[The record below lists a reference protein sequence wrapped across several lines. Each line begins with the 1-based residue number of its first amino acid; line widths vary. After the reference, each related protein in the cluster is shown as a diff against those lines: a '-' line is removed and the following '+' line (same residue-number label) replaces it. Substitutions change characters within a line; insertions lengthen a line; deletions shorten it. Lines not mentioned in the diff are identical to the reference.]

1 MRRGT
6 AMMLALPILLGACHD
21 EPSFDDRYAEAETRI
36 NETAAEIDRTLA
48 QQQPAATPTDPATDR
63 PPDPGV

>member
-1 MRRGT
+1 MRRGAAT
-6 AMMLALPILLGACHD
+6 MLALPVLLGACHG

-48 QQQPAATPTDPATDR
+48 QQRPAVTPTDPATDEA
-63 PPDPGV
+63 PDSGV